1 MADSETPVLATDF
14 PVDIQVEIKEPQ
26 QELKSEHKL
35 QEQAATQEETT
46 DTKQEETVKLEQEET
61 AGVSQGKSEPEAAV
75 KLEQEETVKTEQE
88 ETVNVEQE
96 KIVGV
101 KEDESASAK
110 QDSSVDIKQEH
121 GIKQEEEVVTDVK
134 REAEIKDE
142 AAVDV
147 TTEGSKA
154 TTDKKTTGDGCKW
167 RPHVSRSKFDPTVLP
182 DSDDPEEIRK
192 QVRFFFPPHTLS
204 NRYFVAQI
212 KANCLS
218 QLQVEFYFSESNLSS
233 DKFLFSLT
241 GGKENKPVP
250 LNLIVSFKRM
260 KRFPNKGIII
270 DALKESTLI
279 ELGGDP
285 GEETIKRKIPV
296 KIAELMSEDRRFGAG
311 GGYAWS
317 KNMVDFEPNQDPT
330 IHRSIYAVCLTTFL

>member
-1 MADSETPVLATDF
+1 MADSETPVLATDV
-14 PVDIQVEIKEPQ
+14 PVDIQVEVENTQ

-46 DTKQEETVKLEQEET
+46 DTKQEETVKLEQEDT
-61 AGVSQGKSEPEAAV
+61 ADVSQRKTVGSESEKAV
-75 KLEQEETVKTEQE
+75 QLEQEETA
-88 ETVNVEQE
+88 NVEQE
-96 KIVGV
+96 KIVGA

-110 QDSSVDIKQEH
+110 QDPSADIKQEH
-121 GIKQEEEVVTDVK
+121 GVEQEEAVTDVK
-134 REAEIKDE
+134 RETEIKDE
-142 AAVDV
+142 ATVDV

-154 TTDKKTTGDGCKW
+154 TTNKKTEWKM
-167 RPHVSRSKFDPTVLP
+167 RVSKSKFDPTVLP

-192 QVRFFFPPHTLS
+192 QVRGFFLLLLLPYS
-204 NRYFVAQI
+204 NLCPVTQTR
-212 KANCLS
+212 ANCLS

-296 KIAELMSEDRRFGAG
+296 NIAELMSEDRRFGVG
-311 GGYAWS
+311 GGHTWP

-330 IHRSIYAVCLTTFL
+330 IHRSIYAVRLTTLL